1 MSEQPL
7 DVPFPEGGRLLLT
20 GGGKEFVERIG
31 VAATRRAV
39 LAVLMGENL
48 RAQTE
53 PLTRRRITQLG
64 AALVALFAQ
73 GWRQFADFSDRLSSL
88 AVEQITSRAKG
99 DKANVW
105 IAQWLIGLT
114 GKSVQNVLRSDP
126 QSLAAYVA
134 DFEAAIDEAAEQS
147 RKSIGEMQMTL
158 GFVEGSSGQRVT
170 LGWKDISR
178 LMTAIG
184 SMTLTIRGS
193 DKSIYG
199 KLFERLVLGSVLS
212 ILNFEHVTPAAN
224 RKSSGVFWLSDS
236 SDTRESDATLLVR
249 PGKLARFDI
258 GFIGP
263 GNSEISKDKLTRYA
277 REVEIGGHRHNSQT
291 YIIVDRLPDTSKT
304 RQAAE
309 KAGAEIVQMSLCFWP
324 RDLARRLR
332 SDFNYRHDLAEMSD
346 DEISRYLSSR
356 LEEIPIQDFVAGVS
370 ASDTLRHSI
379 AETTEEYDSSQSTLF

>member
-7 DVPFPEGGRLLLT
+7 DVLFPEGGRLLLT

-53 PLTRRRITQLG
+53 PLTRRRITQLS

-99 DKANVW
+99 DKANVR

-114 GKSVQNVLRSDP
+114 DKSVQNVLRSDP

-147 RKSIGEMQMTL
+147 RKSIGDMQMAL
-158 GFVEGSSGQRVT
+158 GFVEDRFGQKVA
-170 LGWKDISR
+170 LGWRDISR

-212 ILNFEHVTPAAN
+212 ILDFEHVTPTTN
-224 RKSSGVFWLSDS
+224 QKKREGV
-236 SDTRESDATLLVR
+236 
-249 PGKLARFDI
+249 LA
-258 GFIGP
+258 
-263 GNSEISKDKLTRYA
+263 
-277 REVEIGGHRHNSQT
+277 V
-291 YIIVDRLPDTSKT
+291 
-304 RQAAE
+304 
-309 KAGAEIVQMSLCFWP
+309 
-324 RDLARRLR
+324 
-332 SDFNYRHDLAEMSD
+332 
-346 DEISRYLSSR
+346 
-356 LEEIPIQDFVAGVS
+356 
-370 ASDTLRHSI
+370 
-379 AETTEEYDSSQSTLF
+379 